1 MNAFSEKVVTESVL
15 VVDLDGS
22 LIYTDMRHES
32 AVRLLGGHPLAV
44 LEFSNPDAWLSL
56 LLAFLAFSICAS
68 SVYVVSDLPDLENDR
83 QHLRKK
89 SRSFSP
95 SSDRVSPATGMVF
108 GAILL
113 AGMVGLPS
121 LS

>member
-1 MNAFSEKVVTESVL
+1 LNAFSEKVVTESVL

-32 AVRLLGGHPLAV
+32 AVRLLGDHPLAV

-68 SVYVVSDLPDLENDR
+68 SVYVVNDLPDLENERDR
-83 QHLRKK
+83 ISL
-89 SRSFSP
+89 
-95 SSDRVSPATGMVF
+95 ATGVVF

-113 AGMVGLPS
+113 PGMVGLGS
-121 LS
+121 FS

>member
-1 MNAFSEKVVTESVL
+1 MTESVL

-32 AVRLLGGHPLAV
+32 AVRLLGDHPLAV

-68 SVYVVSDLPDLENDR
+68 SVYVVNDLPDLENDR
-83 QHLRKK
+83 QPPRNKN
-89 SRSFSP
+89 RPFSSSGIASAWRRVWCLGP
-95 SSDRVSPATGMVF
+95 SCCPEWWV
-108 GAILL
+108 
-113 AGMVGLPS
+113 
-121 LS
+121 